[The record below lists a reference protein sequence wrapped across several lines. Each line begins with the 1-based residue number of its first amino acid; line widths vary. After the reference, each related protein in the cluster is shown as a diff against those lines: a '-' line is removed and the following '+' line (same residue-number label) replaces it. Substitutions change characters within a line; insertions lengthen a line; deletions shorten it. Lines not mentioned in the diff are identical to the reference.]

1 MQREGLEPRF
11 DEHQQPIQ
19 AGVKSIDSL
28 PSSHGTGW
36 QRGGAGRAGW
46 RSRQNVNSEIYR
58 ARQAVDPGHTGV
70 AVTNIDPKRAAGP
83 RCSVLNHR

>member
-58 ARQAVDPGHTGV
+58 APWVTGY
-70 AVTNIDPKRAAGP
+70 AKTRFEIKGSKP
-83 RCSVLNHR
+83 